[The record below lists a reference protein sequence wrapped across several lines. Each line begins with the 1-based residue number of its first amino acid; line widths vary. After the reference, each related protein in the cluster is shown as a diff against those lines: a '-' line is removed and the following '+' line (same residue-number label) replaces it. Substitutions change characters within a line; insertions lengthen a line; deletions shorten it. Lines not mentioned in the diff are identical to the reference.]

1 MANLAAGVT
10 APTGASSAQAEGR
23 AVALHVAK
31 ALAMVTLL
39 CFGGARKWAAIGF
52 MARLLAVVAE
62 ALSRGANFSE
72 MANVATFKASTTGER
87 RHGDEFVGSIFLA

>member
-23 AVALHVAK
+23 AVALHVTK

-52 MARLLAVVAE
+52 MAWDILEWTPGGGVMPVPGCLQ
-62 ALSRGANFSE
+62 L
-72 MANVATFKASTTGER
+72 
-87 RHGDEFVGSIFLA
+87 